1 ACVAFLII
9 IVYSNTLNAPFQW
22 DEGDFIVDNPIVKDL
37 HYFTSPADAKGFAL
51 YDALVQRYIGFLTF
65 AIDYRI
71 HGLSVT
77 GYHIVNIAIHIANAV
92 LVYLLVLL
100 TFRTQYF
107 REQGPGARGQE
118 PVDHSQKQESRY
130 QSLLPGPRSPVPV
143 PRSLDPKL
151 VALFSSLFFAA
162 HPLQIEAVTY
172 VFQRLASLAAF
183 FYLLALAAYIQ
194 SRLSEGN
201 RQRL

>member
-1 ACVAFLII
+1 MKKKSKKTDKPGNTKKSPIPVLPASSSPRSSADNTLVHIACVAFLII

-100 TFRTQYF
+100 TFRTPF
-107 REQGPGARGQE
+107 FEK
-118 PVDHSQKQESRY
+118 SLLKQQSRY
-130 QSLLPGPRSPVPV
+130 I
-143 PRSLDPKL
+143 
-151 VALFSSLFFAA
+151 AFFSSVLFAV
-162 HPLQIEAVTY
+162 HPLQTMAVTY
-172 VFQRLASLAAF
+172 VFQRF
-183 FYLLALAAYIQ
+183 V
-194 SRLSEGN
+194 
-201 RQRL
+201 